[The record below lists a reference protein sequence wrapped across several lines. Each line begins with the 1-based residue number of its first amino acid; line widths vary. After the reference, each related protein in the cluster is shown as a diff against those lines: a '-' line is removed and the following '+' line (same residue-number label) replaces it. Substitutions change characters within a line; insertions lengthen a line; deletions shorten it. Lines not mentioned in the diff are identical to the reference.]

1 MVVTHHLGDLAIE
14 DFRAR
19 LRGPL
24 LQSGDP
30 GYDAARTVWNAMI
43 DRRSAL
49 IARCLLMAA

>member
-1 MVVTHHLGDLAIE
+1 LVATHHLADAALE

-43 DRRSAL
+43 DRRPAL